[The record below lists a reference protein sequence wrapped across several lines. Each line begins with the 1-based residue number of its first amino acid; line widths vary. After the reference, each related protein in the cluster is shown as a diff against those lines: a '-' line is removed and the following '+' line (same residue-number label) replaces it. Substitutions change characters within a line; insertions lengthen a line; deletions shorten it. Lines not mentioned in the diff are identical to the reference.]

1 MGGYFGTD
9 GIRGI
14 ANEFL
19 TGELAFRAGNAVA
32 RLESRP
38 LILVGRDTRIS
49 CDMLALSFASGALSA
64 GATVFDLGV
73 IPTAGVAYCTKLLN
87 ADFGVV
93 ISASHNPAAFNGIK
107 LFDRRGYKLSEESER
122 AIEHNMNASRLVG
135 NARIGKYFQ
144 KFQFADLY
152 VSDIVAS
159 GKPLERLKVVLDCA
173 NGGAYKVAPTVFKR
187 LGAEVTAIN
196 TGKSGFDINDNA
208 GALHPEALASIVREE
223 AADVGFAYDGDA
235 DRVIAV
241 DESGEIVDGDR
252 ILYLLA
258 KDYNRKGKLANRL
271 VVGTSHTNVGIQI
284 ALKREEIELIRS
296 DVGDKYVIDM
306 MKKTGAILGG
316 EQSGHII
323 LGDLATT
330 GDGILTS
337 VRVAALLKETGE
349 RLSSLA
355 SVDLFP
361 QANLNIRV
369 KDKLRVLNDES
380 LAICLADERERLGE
394 GGRIV
399 VRASGTESVVRVL
412 VETSDREQSDRI
424 ARRIANAIEELE
436 K

>member
-1 MGGYFGTD
+1 MEGYFGTD

-19 TGELAFRAGNAVA
+19 TGKLAFRAGNAVA
-32 RLESRP
+32 QLGTRP

-49 CDMLALSFASGALSA
+49 GDMLALSFAGGALSA
-64 GATVFDLGV
+64 GATVFDLGI

-107 LFDRRGYKLSEESER
+107 LFDCRGYKLSEETER
-122 AIEHNMNASRLVG
+122 AIEHNMNASRLVE
-135 NARIGKYFQ
+135 NAQIGKYVQ
-144 KFQFADLY
+144 KFQFTDLY
-152 VSDIVAS
+152 VSDVAS
-159 GKPLERLKVVLDCA
+159 AGKPLDRLKVVLDCA
-173 NGGAYKVAPTVFKR
+173 NGGAYKVAPAVFKR

-208 GALHPEALASIVREE
+208 GALHPEVLAEIVREE
-223 AADVGFAYDGDA
+223 EADVGFAYDGDA
-235 DRVIAV
+235 DRLIAV
-241 DESGEIVDGDR
+241 DEAGEIVDGDR

-258 KDYNRKGKLANRL
+258 RDYNRKGKLVNRL
-271 VVGTSHTNVGIQI
+271 VVGTSHTNMGIQV
-284 ALKREEIELIRS
+284 ALKEEAIELIRS
-296 DVGDKYVIDM
+296 DVGDKYVIEM
-306 MKKTGAILGG
+306 MNKTGAVLGG

-337 VRVAALLKETGE
+337 VRVASLLKETGAP
-349 RLSSLA
+349 LSALA
-355 SVDLFP
+355 EVALFP

-380 LAICLADERERLGE
+380 LAGFLADERERLGE

-399 VRASGTESVVRVL
+399 IRASGTEPVIRVL
-412 VETSDREQSDRI
+412 VETAEREQSDRI
-424 ARRIANAIEELE
+424 AHRIARAVEELE

>member
-19 TGELAFRAGNAVA
+19 TGELAFRVGNAVA

-93 ISASHNPAAFNGIK
+93 ISASHNPAVFNGIK
-107 LFDRRGYKLSEESER
+107 LFDRRGYKLSEECEQ
-122 AIEHNMNASRLVG
+122 AIEHNMNAFRLVE

-144 KFQFADLY
+144 KFQFTDLY

-173 NGGAYKVAPTVFKR
+173 NGGAYKVAPAVFKR

-208 GALHPEALASIVREE
+208 GALHPETLASIVREE
-223 AADVGFAYDGDA
+223 SADVGFAYDGDA
-235 DRVIAV
+235 DRVIAA

-284 ALKREEIELIRS
+284 ALKKEKIELIRS
-296 DVGDKYVIDM
+296 DVGDKYVIEM

-337 VRVAALLKETGE
+337 VRVAALLKETDE
-349 RLSSLA
+349 SLSSLA
-355 SVDLFP
+355 KVDLFP

-394 GGRIV
+394 SGRIV

-412 VETSDREQSDRI
+412 AETADREQSDRI

>member
-296 DVGDKYVIDM
+296 DVGDKYVIEM

>member
-19 TGELAFRAGNAVA
+19 TGELAFRVGNAVA

-107 LFDRRGYKLSEESER
+107 LFDRRGYKTSEEVER
-122 AIEHNMNASRLVG
+122 VIEHNMNAFRLVE

-144 KFQFADLY
+144 KFQFTDLY

-173 NGGAYKVAPTVFKR
+173 NGGAYKVAPAVFKR

-208 GALHPEALASIVREE
+208 GALHPETLASIVREE
-223 AADVGFAYDGDA
+223 SADVGFAYDGDA
-235 DRVIAV
+235 DRVIAA
-241 DESGEIVDGDR
+241 DDSGEIVDGDR

-258 KDYNRKGKLANRL
+258 KDYNQKGKLANRL

-284 ALKREEIELIRS
+284 ALKKEKIELIRS
-296 DVGDKYVIDM
+296 DVGDKYVIEM

-355 SVDLFP
+355 KVDLFP

-394 GGRIV
+394 SGRIV

-412 VETSDREQSDRI
+412 AETADREQSDRI